1 MLDYY
6 EPTQGVGGAAKATF
20 SMSLCWQRD
29 AQLSGPS
36 GVVLQRFGS
45 AVTLGEACW
54 ITITHPGCRWG
65 WRCYILHVPMLTAR
79 CAAVGSQR
87 GRSCCA
93 LEAAVTLGEAVSDY
107 WNPPRVSVGLQ
118 MLHSHMSLMLTARCR
133 LLGPSGPFLLQLW
146 GRSCRASPGEGPAWT
161 P

>member
-6 EPTQGVGGAAKATF
+6 NPPRVSVGLQMLH
-20 SMSLCWQRD
+20 SPCPYVRQRD

-36 GVVLQRFGS
+36 GVVLACALEA

-65 WRCYILHVPMLTAR
+65 CKCYILHVPMLTAR

-93 LEAAVTLGEAVSDY
+93 LEAAVTLGEACWITS
-107 WNPPRVSVGLQ
+107 NPTQGVGGAARCYI
-118 MLHSHMSLMLTARCR
+118 LHVPMLTARCAAAR
-133 LLGPSGPFLLQLW
+133 VPAGLVLAALW
-146 GRSCRASPGEGPAWT
+146 KQP
-161 P
+161 